1 MVSAV
6 EVRNI
11 SMAFGTNQVLSG
23 VNLTIDKGQTTAL
36 LGANGA
42 GKSTLIKILSGVYS
56 SFTGE
61 ILIDGKAVTIDSP
74 TTAKAAGIETV
85 HQRIDEGVIPGL
97 TVAENL
103 LFERIV
109 SGDISRTVSLK
120 TIVNEAEKIA
130 SALDLKWSK
139 SKLRNDVY
147 ELGIAEQ
154 QMLILARALSRSP
167 KLLILDEPTSALSNA
182 ESQNL
187 FKFIKNLESQGIA
200 ILYVSHKLSEIEQL
214 AKKLVVIR
222 DGKMRNEQN
231 SPFSWDLALKEM
243 LGQQELGQRNNFEYV
258 QSNEVALKLD
268 GVKLFKES
276 SAFDLGINRKQVTG
290 IIGLLGAG
298 KTELAK
304 VIYGADK
311 LISGTMSFNGKNYK
325 PSHPSDAVSNDIYL
339 VPEDRAAESMIPNWT
354 ISHTATLPFMGEFSV
369 KGMIKKVSESLRGKQ
384 LVDDLKVVTTSHEA
398 VVDSLSG
405 GNQQKVVVGRWLQS
419 KPKMM
424 ILDEPFRGVDIG
436 ARRDISKRVRDLA
449 ATDVAVLVLAS
460 DVDEILDVADR
471 IIVLVEGKVV
481 MDVNAGET
489 SKEKIVN
496 KMSEVA

>member
-109 SGDISRTVSLK
+109 SGEISRTVSLK

>member
-1 MVSAV
+1 
-6 EVRNI
+6 
-11 SMAFGTNQVLSG
+11 VLSG
-23 VNLTIDKGQTTAL
+23 VDLTIDKGQTTAL

-369 KGMIKKVSESLRGKQ
+369 RGMIKKVSESLRGKQ

>member
-1 MVSAV
+1 MVSTV

-23 VNLTIDKGQTTAL
+23 VDLTIDKGQTTAL

-120 TIVNEAEKIA
+120 TIVNEAETIA

>member
-23 VNLTIDKGQTTAL
+23 VDLTIDKGQTTAL

-311 LISGTMSFNGKNYK
+311 LISGTMTFNGKNYK

>member
-23 VNLTIDKGQTTAL
+23 VDLTIDKGQTTAL

-61 ILIDGKAVTIDSP
+61 ILIDGKVVTIDSP

-109 SGDISRTVSLK
+109 SGEISRTVSLK

>member
-23 VNLTIDKGQTTAL
+23 VDLTIDKGQTTAL

-200 ILYVSHKLSEIEQL
+200 VLYVSHKLSEIEQL